1 MRKERESLILRLQEQ
16 NTEIVNTIEKLHHLR
31 LNQQIIRE
39 SQREDKSSSLEE
51 DDFSIE
57 YVQEEQKPQ
66 STAKGKS
73 DKKAERKEGFERA
86 RVWHLD
92 QLQTKTKSNTRY

>member
-1 MRKERESLILRLQEQ
+1 MRLQEQ
-16 NTEIVNTIEKLHHLR
+16 NTEIVNTIDKLHHLR
-31 LNQQIIRE
+31 LNQQIIGE
-39 SQREDKSSSLEE
+39 LQREEKSSSLEE

-73 DKKAERKEGFERA
+73 DKKVERKEGFERA
-86 RVWHLD
+86 RVWHLGPI
-92 QLQTKTKSNTRY
+92 TNENKK